1 MIELVIPA
9 IISCMFAFFL
19 VYLTTP
25 VLIKILEKKNYTV
38 KDMNKKENVM
48 VARPGG
54 ISIILGIVVS
64 EIVLYGFFQL
74 NEILAVII
82 TTTIAF
88 LIGYVDDRRVMGG
101 WFKPVTLV
109 IAALPILFL
118 GTYDSDLAFPLFGDV
133 QIPLLYIGLIFFMI
147 PITGNTINSIDVLN
161 GVASGFMVI
170 ASFTLSICL
179 FILQNYEIAIIS
191 LPLGFVSLAFY
202 KYHKIPSKIFP
213 GDSGALTFG
222 AMYGVIAIV
231 GGVEIIAAVALLP
244 AIINSFLFLSSVK
257 RVVEHRQIKSK
268 PVEHTADFK
277 LKANVRDATIDEDF
291 ARKLNKSSQDL
302 YDLNY
307 KMADARVR
315 EKNYEKSI
323 IKTEEGMIEAKKL
336 KKQYDFNTISNN
348 NISPRST
355 PSYGSPKPYGLTMSQ
370 KYPDT
375 RTDVIQRTR
384 GNNFKRIK
392 SLGGI
397 VR

>member
-38 KDMNKKENVM
+38 KDMNKKENEM

-257 RVVEHRQIKSK
+257 RVVEHRQIKGK

-277 LKANVRDATIDEDF
+277 LKATNDKTAPVTLVRLILAGNPLTEKQVGYAIF
-291 ARKLNKSSQDL
+291 KLAIFSGIL
-302 YDLNY
+302 
-307 KMADARVR
+307 A
-315 EKNYEKSI
+315 I
-323 IKTEEGMIEAKKL
+323 ITAFMMG
-336 KKQYDFNTISNN
+336 
-348 NISPRST
+348 
-355 PSYGSPKPYGLTMSQ
+355 
-370 KYPDT
+370 
-375 RTDVIQRTR
+375 V
-384 GNNFKRIK
+384 
-392 SLGGI
+392 SL
-397 VR
+397 